1 MTKVKLSRVDGAEE
15 GESFL
20 VEVDNSPFSWIML
33 LALKCELFSQKL
45 IVFSSSLMTN
55 FLWYRLTGT

>member
-1 MTKVKLSRVDGAEE
+1 MAKVKLSRVDGAEE

-45 IVFSSSLMTN
+45 IVFSSSL
-55 FLWYRLTGT
+55 